1 VSRPPARPAD
11 HENTAARSTVDTR
24 SVTTDLPALIPIP
37 RAAELLGLSRASAYR
52 YAAAGELPT
61 KRFGRRVYVIT
72 NRIRDLLDDPG
83 SLVALTEEAA

>member
-1 VSRPPARPAD
+1 VSRPLAHPVD
-11 HENTAARSTVDTR
+11 HEITDARSTVDTR
-24 SVTTDLPALIPIP
+24 SVTTDLSALIPVP

-72 NRIRDLLDDPG
+72 HRIRDLLDAPG
-83 SLVALTEEAA
+83 ALAALTEETA